1 MWTLTTISILV
12 GAVLGLRF
20 NLFILV
26 PTIGLALT
34 MVAVTDMARGD
45 GAWSVVATMVVVI
58 TFLQLGYIGRSVLAP
73 AIDHD
78 RASMPT
84 LAGRPDPPDDCTPFG
99 NRT

>member
-12 GAVLGLRF
+12 GVVLGLRF

-34 MVAVTDMARGD
+34 MVVVTGMARGD
-45 GAWSVVATMVVVI
+45 GAWSLVATMIVVT
-58 TFLQLGYIGRSVLAP
+58 TFLQLGYIGGSGLAP

-78 RASMPT
+78 RASIPT
-84 LAGRPDPPDDCTPFG
+84 LAARPDPPDDRTPFG